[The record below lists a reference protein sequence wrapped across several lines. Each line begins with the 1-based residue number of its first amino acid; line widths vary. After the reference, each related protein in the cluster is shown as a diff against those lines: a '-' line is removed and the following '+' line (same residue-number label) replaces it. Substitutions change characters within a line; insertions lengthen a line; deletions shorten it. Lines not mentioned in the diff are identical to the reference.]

1 VLLVSEAEK
10 QALGIGGPKV
20 LAVGNGVDTDYFRP
34 AEGDGPAAPGLVFT
48 GTMNYRPN
56 IDGVCWFVREVWP
69 SLKREVPG
77 LLLTVVGRD
86 PAAAVRRLAE
96 VPGVRVTGTVEDV
109 RPYLASA
116 TLAVAP
122 LTIARG
128 IQNKVLEAMA
138 MGKAV
143 VASGPAIEGLD
154 VAVGREILMA
164 DTPNE
169 WRTCVLGLIGDAARR
184 KDLERAARARAVAD
198 YGWSAR
204 MRRLVELCL
213 RLAEGGPS
221 AQGACSMVSESW

>member
-1 VLLVSEAEK
+1 MLLVSEAEK